1 MSEEIDTHPPMATQK
16 LLGNLTHP
24 CNHGI
29 INAILRQAER
39 EGLDRPADSHGCI
52 ASGLGGF
59 STFFDVM
66 SRNACAMMH
75 HPIHDVQ
82 KDWIS

>member
-1 MSEEIDTHPPMATQK
+1 
-16 LLGNLTHP
+16 LTPIHQWQHKSFWVILP
-24 CNHGI
+24 ILCNHGI

-39 EGLDRPADSHGCI
+39 EGLDRPADSHGRI